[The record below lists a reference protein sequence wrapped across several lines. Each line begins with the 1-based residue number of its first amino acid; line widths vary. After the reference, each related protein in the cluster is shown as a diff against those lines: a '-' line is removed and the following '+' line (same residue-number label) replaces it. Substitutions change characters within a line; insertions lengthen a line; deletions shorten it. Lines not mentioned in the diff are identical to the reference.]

1 MVDSDDG
8 RSSRRRRRRRGV
20 GEEESVLSKWRASSS
35 FVTGIFTLVDVD
47 TDLRLGAFVHDDVF
61 TRWELLVARVGR
73 HYVEQLT
80 SSFVSILHLIGGSV
94 SRGVASLAMDADYLR
109 DRQVAR
115 RTERISHVGN
125 GLWYGTKRLGVGI
138 LQGVTGVFTQ
148 PVKGAMRGG
157 ASGFVKGVGRGLV
170 GAAVKPVVGV
180 TDFLS
185 STTAGATA
193 TSTAISEFAANGRTR
208 RRGAA
213 QRTRTPRLMYGTTR
227 LLKVYSEDEAFVRAI
242 ILAVG
247 STTTT
252 KRSMPSSRL
261 EESSGKRSGKSSGK
275 SGSTTMTFPPQEL
288 KLDEYVTHVRLDEQR
303 VCVIT
308 STWLTMWST
317 SRWWKQYASQ
327 KAGGG
332 KRIDLLFAVRMN
344 SIGLVGTSE
353 DGQDVLISLG
363 VARSA
368 TTMVMEVGSTEKA
381 ATILQRLTHI
391 VASSRHF

>member
-1 MVDSDDG
+1 
-8 RSSRRRRRRRGV
+8 
-20 GEEESVLSKWRASSS
+20 
-35 FVTGIFTLVDVD
+35 
-47 TDLRLGAFVHDDVF
+47 
-61 TRWELLVARVGR
+61 
-73 HYVEQLT
+73 
-80 SSFVSILHLIGGSV
+80 
-94 SRGVASLAMDADYLR
+94 
-109 DRQVAR
+109 
-115 RTERISHVGN
+115 
-125 GLWYGTKRLGVGI
+125 
-138 LQGVTGVFTQ
+138 
-148 PVKGAMRGG
+148 
-157 ASGFVKGVGRGLV
+157 
-170 GAAVKPVVGV
+170 
-180 TDFLS
+180 
-185 STTAGATA
+185 
-193 TSTAISEFAANGRTR
+193 
-208 RRGAA
+208 
-213 QRTRTPRLMYGTTR
+213 
-227 LLKVYSEDEAFVRAI
+227 
-242 ILAVG
+242 
-247 STTTT
+247 
-252 KRSMPSSRL
+252 
-261 EESSGKRSGKSSGK
+261 
-275 SGSTTMTFPPQEL
+275 MTFPPQEL